1 MTLYGILLIG
11 LGILAVPSLLLSQK
25 PEAKELLDKITP
37 YQGWIGMVFCVIGV
51 IRILRCLFSLN
62 LLDFFPVFWCLW
74 LATGLITAALGFLLG
89 YGFIQQYVL
98 SKNEKASEKGMQLL
112 NRLRPQQGRLGIA
125 AIIIGILYVVAAITG
140 PVPVL

>member
-1 MTLYGILLIG
+1 MILYGILLIG
-11 LGILAVPSLLLSQK
+11 LGILAVPSLLLSRK

-37 YQGWIGMVFCVIGV
+37 YQGWIGMVFCVIGI

-74 LATGLITAALGFLLG
+74 LATGLVTAALGFLLG

-98 SKNEKASEKGMQLL
+98 SKNEKASEKGAQLL